1 MSIVQPYQ
9 EARALL
15 GVSLEASPSDVK
27 KAYRRLVIEHPPDAD
42 PEGFRRIRDAY
53 ELLTD
58 TGERAREI
66 LLRPIP
72 AVAPPSLPELDS
84 HPAARGATA
93 IALLRAIAAR
103 IDLNVL
109 LGDTVVPGERRS

>member
-1 MSIVQPYQ
+1 MSVVQPYL

-15 GVSLEASPSDVK
+15 GVSLEASHSDVK
-27 KAYRRLVIEHPPDAD
+27 NAYRRLVVEHPPDID

-58 TGERAREI
+58 AGARAREI
-66 LLRPIP
+66 LLRPAP
-72 AVAPPSLPELDS
+72 AVAPPSPLDADS
-84 HPAARGATA
+84 HAAARGATA
-93 IALLRAIAAR
+93 MALLRAIAAR

>member
-1 MSIVQPYQ
+1 MSVVQPYL

-15 GVSLEASPSDVK
+15 GVSLEASLSDIK
-27 KAYRRLVIEHPPDAD
+27 KAYRRLVIEHPPDTD

-58 TGERAREI
+58 TGERARAI

-72 AVAPPSLPELDS
+72 AIAPPSPPDFDS
-84 HPAARGATA
+84 HAARGSTA

-103 IDLNVL
+103 INLNVL